1 MSTPDDPDL
10 DPAPSDPALS
20 DPAPSAPAL
29 SDPALSD
36 PALGDS
42 AMASGSD
49 AGEPGEHLGPSE
61 LRPDEQRLLAEL
73 SRDVGGGPL
82 VTGAPEDDAAAVR
95 AAEDEAPL
103 PAEGGAP
110 DDGLTPRF
118 SSPEHD

>member
-1 MSTPDDPDL
+1 MSTPDDRDL
-10 DPAPSDPALS
+10 DPALGDPAMG
-20 DPAPSAPAL
+20 DPAMG
-29 SDPALSD
+29 DPAMGD

-73 SRDVGGGPL
+73 SRDVGGAPV